1 MSERFKTAIAI
12 AISVVALGIIIVGVS
27 FTSAQEPTADDR
39 VAALSA
45 SIKCPFC
52 SGESLADSQSGV
64 ARDYREL
71 IAERVEAGATDEE
84 IIAEFVAN
92 FGQSYILD
100 NSKSPWTAALWVV
113 PIVALGVGGVVL
125 VALKRKTSAAA
136 RT

>member
-100 NSKSPWTAALWVV
+100 NSKSPWTAALWAV
-113 PIVALGVGGVVL
+113 PIVALGVGGAVL

>member
-12 AISVVALGIIIVGVS
+12 AVSVVALGIIVVGVS
-27 FTSAQEPTADDR
+27 LTSAQEPTADDR

-113 PIVALGVGGVVL
+113 PIVGLGVGGAVL

-136 RT
+136 GT

>member
-1 MSERFKTAIAI
+1 MSERMRTAIAI
-12 AISVVALGIIIVGVS
+12 AVSVVALGIIVAGMS
-27 FTSAQEPTADDR
+27 SPSSQEPTAADR
-39 VAALSA
+39 VTALSA

-64 ARDYREL
+64 ARDYRDL

-100 NSKSPWTAALWVV
+100 NSKSPWTAALWLV
-113 PIVALGVGGVVL
+113 PIVALGVGAAVL
-125 VALKRKTSAAA
+125 VLLKRKSSAAA
-136 RT
+136 GA

>member
-12 AISVVALGIIIVGVS
+12 AVSVVALGIIIVGVS
-27 FTSAQEPTADDR
+27 LTSAQEPTADDR

>member
-12 AISVVALGIIIVGVS
+12 AVSVVALGIIIVGVS